1 MSGRK
6 FYLCELCGNLV
17 GMIQESGVKM
27 VCCGKEMT
35 LLKANTED
43 ASTEKHVPVVSVVSN
58 TVKVDVGSVLHPMEE
73 KHYIQWIYLETK
85 NGGQMKRLKPG
96 EEPKATFAL
105 SDGDEIV
112 AVYEYCNLH
121 GLWKTDL

>member
-1 MSGRK
+1 MSARK
-6 FYLCELCGNLV
+6 FYICNHCGNLV

-27 VCCGKEMT
+27 VCCGEEMT
-35 LLKANTED
+35 LLVANTED
-43 ASTEKHVPVVSVVSN
+43 ASTEKHVPAVSVVGN

-85 NGGQMKRLKPG
+85 NGGQMRRLNPG
-96 EEPKATFAL
+96 DEPKAIYAL
-105 SDGDEIV
+105 SDNEEVV

-121 GLWKTDL
+121 GLWKVEL